1 LGGLLGGAKVPKQQ
15 PPVRMPVPDD
25 NQAKE
30 AAQRKQQELLAARG
44 RQSTDLSGENDKLGQ

>member
-1 LGGLLGGAKVPKQQ
+1 MPKQQ

-30 AAQRKQQELLAARG
+30 AAQRKQAELLAARG
-44 RQSTDLSGENDKLGQ
+44 RQSTDLAGDNDKLGQ

>member
-1 LGGLLGGAKVPKQQ
+1 MKSPKTPKPA

-30 AAQRKQQELLAARG
+30 AARRKQAELLSARG
-44 RQSTDLSGENDKLGQ
+44 RQATDLADDTGDRLGN